1 AAYKVAILHQ
11 VGFYECGTFQFDLRT
26 CAERVPGVRPYLTT
40 LDPQPDPAEAFGHF
54 FAAFPHPDLART
66 LFTILE
72 DARID
77 ASIARRYKGIR
88 HDLALIMAH
97 SLHQRPALQLLP
109 LHQALLE
116 GLLQCTL
123 GGDLPDAMP
132 ALLRLLLP
140 RLWQRLTPLYAPA
153 ATVYNTIAAV

>member
-1 AAYKVAILHQ
+1 RENLAAYKVAIVHQ

-26 CAERVPGVRPYLTT
+26 CVARVPGVRPYLTA
-40 LDPQPDPAEAFGHF
+40 LAPQPSPAEAFAHF
-54 FAAFPHPDLART
+54 FAAFPLPDLVRT

-77 ASIARRYKGIR
+77 ASMARRYKGIQR
-88 HDLALIMAH
+88 DLALIMAH
-97 SLHQRPALQLLP
+97 SLRQRPALQRLP
-109 LHQALLE
+109 LRQALLE

-123 GGDLPDAMP
+123 GGEISATMP

-140 RLWQRLTPLYAPA
+140 RLCHPLTPLYAPY
-153 ATVYNTIAAV
+153 ATLS